1 MTEESQFRSIPS
13 VDAVV
18 REIETIDADI
28 PKKLAVTSSQA
39 EIAALRQA
47 VAEGAQAKS
56 VRRLAEFGVIRARK
70 ILEMSPRQVVNATG
84 VILHTNLGRAP
95 LSEEAVRSVA
105 YASAGYSDL
114 EYDLSHGQRGSRFAH
129 IDAVVQAVV
138 GTEAALVVNNNAAA
152 VFLVLDAHARGQE
165 VLVARGESVEI
176 GGGFRIPEILQASGA
191 VLRDVG
197 TTNKTRVEDYAS
209 AITERTAAI
218 LRVHQSNF
226 AQVGFTGAPSR
237 RELAELAHD
246 HGILFVD
253 DLGSGSLI
261 DSSMYG
267 LSREPLVTEAVA
279 AGADVVT
286 FSGDKLLGGPQ
297 SGLLVGTAEAIDP
310 VAKRPFAR
318 ALRPDKMTITALHA
332 TLLAYLRGDA
342 PMHIPVWQMISAEE
356 SELQDRARR
365 VTAGVDDVK
374 IVSSVATVGGGALP
388 GETMPSVA
396 VQLGES
402 YGNVEEVARKLRAA
416 SRPIIGR
423 VLDHS
428 MCLDMRTVL
437 PQDEEL
443 ITKILCGL

>member
-1 MTEESQFRSIPS
+1 MY
-13 VDAVV
+13 
-18 REIETIDADI
+18 
-28 PKKLAVTSSQA
+28 
-39 EIAALRQA
+39 
-47 VAEGAQAKS
+47 
-56 VRRLAEFGVIRARK
+56 RLLNICSF
-70 ILEMSPRQVVNATG
+70 
-84 VILHTNLGRAP
+84 
-95 LSEEAVRSVA
+95 
-105 YASAGYSDL
+105 
-114 EYDLSHGQRGSRFAH
+114 
-129 IDAVVQAVV
+129 
-138 GTEAALVVNNNAAA
+138 
-152 VFLVLDAHARGQE
+152 
-165 VLVARGESVEI
+165 
-176 GGGFRIPEILQASGA
+176 
-191 VLRDVG
+191 G

-226 AQVGFTGAPSR
+226 AQIGFTGAPSR
-237 RELAELAHD
+237 RELAELAH
-246 HGILFVD
+246 HHEILFID

-261 DSSMYG
+261 DSSIYG
-267 LSREPLVTEAVA
+267 LAREPLVTEAVA

-297 SGLLVGTAEAIDP
+297 SGLLVGTADVIDP
-310 VAKRPFAR
+310 IAKRPFAR

-342 PMHIPVWQMISAEE
+342 PMHIPVWQMISAQE

-365 VTAGVDDVK
+365 VAEGVGDVR

-388 GETMPSVA
+388 GETMPSVS

-402 YGNVEEVARKLRAA
+402 YGSVEEVSRRLRAA

-423 VLDHS
+423 VSDDS

-443 ITKILCGL
+443 ITKVLCGL

>member
-1 MTEESQFRSIPS
+1 MTGESQFRSIPS

-18 REIETIDADI
+18 REMETIDSDI

-39 EIAALRQA
+39 EIAALRQG

-56 VRRLAEFGVIRARK
+56 VRRVAEAGVIRARK

-114 EYDLSHGQRGSRFAH
+114 EYDLAKGERGSRFTH

-152 VFLVLDAHARGQE
+152 VFLALDAHARGQE
-165 VLVARGESVEI
+165 VLVSRGESVEI

-191 VLRDVG
+191 MLRDVG
-197 TTNKTRVEDYAS
+197 TANKTRVEDYAG

-226 AQVGFTGAPSR
+226 SQIGFTGAPAR
-237 RELAELAHD
+237 RELAELAHR
-246 HGILFVD
+246 HELLFID

-261 DSSMYG
+261 DSSIYG
-267 LSREPLVTEAVA
+267 LAREPLVTESVA

-297 SGLLVGTAEAIDP
+297 SGLLIGTTDAIDP
-310 VAKRPFAR
+310 IAKRPFAR
-318 ALRPDKMTITALHA
+318 ALRPDKMTIAALHA

-342 PMHIPVWQMISAEE
+342 PTNIPVWQMISAEE
-356 SELQDRARR
+356 SELQGRARR
-365 VTAGVDDVK
+365 VSEGVDDVR

-388 GETMPSVA
+388 GETLPSVSL
-396 VQLGES
+396 QLGES
-402 YGNVEEVARKLRAA
+402 YGSVEEVSRRLRDA

-423 VLDHS
+423 VRDES

-443 ITKILCGL
+443 ITQVLRDL

>member
-1 MTEESQFRSIPS
+1 MTEQSQFRSIPS

-18 REIETIDADI
+18 REMETMDAAI

-39 EIAALRQA
+39 EISMLRQM
-47 VAEGAQAKS
+47 VAEGGQAKS
-56 VRRLAEFGVIRARK
+56 ARRVAEAGLRRARK

-95 LSEEAVRSVA
+95 LSEEAVRAVA
-105 YASAGYSDL
+105 YASSGYSDL
-114 EYDLSHGQRGSRFAH
+114 EYDLSKGARGSRFAD

-152 VFLVLDAHARGQE
+152 VFLALDAHARGQE

-176 GGGFRIPEILQASGA
+176 GGGFRIPEILEASGA
-191 VLRDVG
+191 RLRDVG
-197 TTNKTRVEDYAS
+197 TANKTRVEDYSS

-226 AQVGFTGAPSR
+226 TQIGFTGAPSR
-237 RELAELAHD
+237 QELAELAHQ
-246 HGILFVD
+246 HELLFID

-261 DSSMYG
+261 DSSIYG
-267 LSREPLVTEAVA
+267 LAREPLVTEAVA

-297 SGLLVGTAEAIDP
+297 SGLLVGSADAIKLI
-310 VAKRPFAR
+310 AKRPFAR

-342 PMHIPVWQMISAEE
+342 PATIPVWQMISAEE
-356 SELQDRARR
+356 STLKDRAMR
-365 VTAGVDDVK
+365 VSAGVDDVR
-374 IVSSVATVGGGALP
+374 IVPSISTVGGGALP
-388 GETMPSVA
+388 GEMMTSVS

-402 YGNVEEVARKLRAA
+402 YGSVEEVSRRLRCA
-416 SRPIIGR
+416 SRPIITR
-423 VLDHS
+423 VRDES
-428 MCLDMRTVL
+428 VCLDMRTVL
-437 PQDEEL
+437 PQDEQL
-443 ITKILCGL
+443 ITEVLCGL